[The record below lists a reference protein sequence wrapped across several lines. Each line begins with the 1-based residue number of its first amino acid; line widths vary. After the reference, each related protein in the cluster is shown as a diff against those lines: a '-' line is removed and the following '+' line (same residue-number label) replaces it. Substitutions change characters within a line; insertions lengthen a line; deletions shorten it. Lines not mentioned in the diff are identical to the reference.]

1 MMLSLFALLAA
12 LQRDPLAPLESA
24 PTIAQPSSRPM
35 VEPATRSPAPAPR
48 PEPPIVKSG
57 SPRMGP
63 PAGSLVPDL
72 GPPRPTPPYA
82 APPPQPVPLVIPTD
96 WAGTFRAIRSGNFAG
111 AAAAI
116 AALPEGPLKSVARAE
131 LYTAKG
137 SPIVSVDELQ
147 ALIGA
152 APDLPQAEQLERM
165 AASRG
170 SIQMMA
176 VRVRPVVGLGAGP
189 RRGQA
194 RAVVGDPIADQ
205 LRPQLDPLLKIDSA
219 DAAETLYLASAPLMT
234 PEARAEAAQRIAWSF
249 YGLGRDADAVRVAE
263 AGRAGATGDWATAS
277 SWVSGLASWR
287 QGDCTAAGARFREV
301 AASAR
306 ESEMVAAAY
315 YWAAR
320 SAQSCRQP
328 EAVAPLLRAAA
339 RSPESFYGL
348 IARETLGM
356 ATRLPATSPAD
367 TASVE
372 GLPNVRRAEALAAIG
387 ERGLAE
393 EALRHQARIGSP
405 RDQRALIAV
414 AQRLDL
420 PGCQYWLAT
429 NGQPGVSVEVAA
441 RYPRPRWTPQNGW
454 RVDPAL
460 AYGHIIQ
467 ESNFRSSAVSQ
478 AGAVGLM
485 QVRPGTA
492 GDTARSRGAAFDP
505 AALTDPTINL
515 DYGQAFIELLRAN
528 PATRGQ
534 LPRVIAAYNAGP
546 LPVDRWNAIADKGD
560 PLLWIESIPY
570 WETRYY
576 VPAVMRNMW
585 VYQGLAGAEQ
595 PSLRALAEH
604 RWPAFPTAHTRLSE
618 VR

>member
-1 MMLSLFALLAA
+1 MFSLFALLVAA
-12 LQRDPLAPLESA
+12 QQDPLAPLESA
-24 PTIAQPSSRPM
+24 PTISDPTSRSAVVLTLPLATL
-35 VEPATRSPAPAPR
+35 PARSTPTPIISTPYPWPAP
-48 PEPPIVKSG
+48 V
-57 SPRMGP
+57 
-63 PAGSLVPDL
+63 
-72 GPPRPTPPYA
+72 
-82 APPPQPVPLVIPTD
+82 VPLVIPTD
-96 WAGTFRAIRSGNFAG
+96 WKGVFNAIRVGNFAG
-111 AAAAI
+111 ASAAI
-116 AALPEGPLKSVARAE
+116 AMMPNSPLKPVAKAE

-137 SPIVSVDELQ
+137 SPLVSVDDLQ

-152 APDLPQAEQLERM
+152 APDLPQAEQLERL

-170 SIQMMA
+170 SIQMLA
-176 VRVRPVVGLGAGP
+176 VPERATVGLGVGP
-189 RRGQA
+189 RRGRA
-194 RAVVGDPIADQ
+194 RPVMGDGVADQ
-205 LRPQLDPLLKIDSA
+205 LRPQLDPLLKADSA
-219 DAAETLYLASAPLMT
+219 DAAEALYLHSARFLT
-234 PEARAEAAQRIAWSF
+234 SEGRAEAAQRIAWSY

-263 AGRAGATGDWATAS
+263 AGRIGAAGDWATAS
-277 SWVSGLASWR
+277 AWVSGLASWR
-287 QGDCTAAGARFREV
+287 LGDCTSAGARFREV
-301 AASAR
+301 ASQAR
-306 ESEMVAAAY
+306 EGEFSTAAY

-320 SAQSCRQP
+320 AAQMCRQP
-328 EAVAPLLRAAA
+328 ESVAPLLRAAA
-339 RSPESFYGL
+339 KSAESFYGL

-356 ATRLPATSPAD
+356 ATRLPDPSPAD
-367 TASVE
+367 TESVE

-393 EALRHQARIGSP
+393 EALRHQARIG
-405 RDQRALIAV
+405 RAQDQRALIAV

-420 PGCQYWLAT
+420 PGAQFWLAT
-429 NGQPGVSVEVAA
+429 NGQPGASVEAAA

-467 ESNFRSSAVSQ
+467 ESNFRTGAVSQ

-492 GDTARSRGAAFDP
+492 GDTARARGTAFDP
-505 AALTDPTINL
+505 TYLTNPTVNI
-515 DYGQAFIELLRAN
+515 DYGQAFIELLRTN

-546 LPVDRWNAIADKGD
+546 LPVERWSAINDQGD

-595 PSLRALAEH
+595 PSLRALAQH
-604 RWPAFPTAHTRLSE
+604 KWPAFPTRN
-618 VR
+618 

>member
-1 MMLSLFALLAA
+1 MLSLFALLLAS
-12 LQRDPLAPLESA
+12 QQDPLAPLETA
-24 PTIAQPSSRPM
+24 PTIAQPTSRPL
-35 VEPATRSPAPAPR
+35 VLKPPVTSLPPRTAPLPTAPAPT
-48 PEPPIVKSG
+48 IL
-57 SPRMGP
+57 
-63 PAGSLVPDL
+63 A
-72 GPPRPTPPYA
+72 PTP
-82 APPPQPVPLVIPTD
+82 APIIPLVIPTD
-96 WAGTFRAIRSGNFAG
+96 WPGVFKAIRSGNFAG

-116 AALPEGPLKSVARAE
+116 AALPDGPLKPVARAE

-137 SPIVSVDELQ
+137 SPVVSVDDLQ

-176 VRVRPVVGLGAGP
+176 VPERPTIGLGAGP
-189 RRGQA
+189 RRGRA
-194 RAVVGDPIADQ
+194 RAVVGDPIADL

-219 DAAETLYLASAPLMT
+219 DAAEALYLQSAPLMT
-234 PEARAEAAQRIAWSF
+234 PEARAEAAQRVAWSY
-249 YGLGRDADAVRVAE
+249 YGIGRDADAVRVAE
-263 AGRAGATGDWATAS
+263 AGRVGATGDWAVAAA
-277 SWVSGLASWR
+277 WVSGLASWR
-287 QGDCTAAGARFREV
+287 LGDCTAAGVRFREV
-301 AASAR
+301 AGGAR

-320 SAQSCRQP
+320 AAQSCRQP

-356 ATRLPATSPAD
+356 ITRLPAPSPAD

-372 GLPNVRRAEALAAIG
+372 ALPNVRRAEALAAIG

-393 EALRHQARIGSP
+393 EALRHQARIGRP
-405 RDQRALIAV
+405 QDQRALIAV

-420 PGCQYWLAT
+420 PGAQYWLAT
-429 NGQPGVSVEVAA
+429 NGLPGVSVEAAA

-467 ESNFRSSAVSQ
+467 ESNFRSTAVSQ

-492 GDTARSRGAAFDP
+492 GDTARARGTAFDP
-505 AALTDPTINL
+505 AYLTDPTVNI
-515 DYGQAFIELLRAN
+515 DYGQAFIELLRTN

-546 LPVDRWNAIADKGD
+546 LPVDRWNAINDKGD

-595 PSLRALAEH
+595 PSLLALAQH
-604 RWPAFPTAHTRLSE
+604 KWPAFPKRN
-618 VR
+618 